1 MRKTLVL
8 VTTARAVI
16 ILPHSVSLNTINGDI
31 IFTPID
37 LREIQ
42 QF

>member
-1 MRKTLVL
+1 ML
-8 VTTARAVI
+8 VTTALAVI

-37 LREIQ
+37 LRVTYSFEPRV
-42 QF
+42 